1 MPNEFDNLDLPAFTD
16 CEIRSLK
23 VLDPEI
29 DRINNHYNNLIEQS
43 KKERDR
49 KIQDCGGL
57 RKYQNLIEQKK
68 KDPELQYTPG
78 EQTLVSHVGEAIT
91 KCRTKVEKLE
101 EPHQGELKVAED
113 KRERSYK
120 ILIRLE
126 LEENRQILKKKVVR

>member
-1 MPNEFDNLDLPAFTD
+1 MADESDNLDLPAFTD

-23 VLDPEI
+23 VLDADRI

-49 KIQDCGGL
+49 KIQDCGDL

-78 EQTLVSHVGEAIT
+78 EQIW
-91 KCRTKVEKLE
+91 
-101 EPHQGELKVAED
+101 
-113 KRERSYK
+113 
-120 ILIRLE
+120 
-126 LEENRQILKKKVVR
+126 

>member
-1 MPNEFDNLDLPAFTD
+1 MANESDNLDLPAFTD

-23 VLDPEI
+23 VLDADRI

-78 EQTLVSHVGEAIT
+78 EQTLVTHVGEAIA

-101 EPHQGELKVAED
+101 EAHL
-113 KRERSYK
+113 
-120 ILIRLE
+120 
-126 LEENRQILKKKVVR
+126 